1 MLVHYCLVSYWCLAM
16 TKSILQMFYL
26 LLSSLMQSTSYRTF
40 GVMTP
45 FFLVLKMLGMFR
57 VDALEEEVGLD
68 ISHHKGSA
76 YNIVGA
82 DQSKVDEFNEKR
94 DTKHGKVDTA

>member
-1 MLVHYCLVSYWCLAM
+1 MSG
-16 TKSILQMFYL
+16 FYY
-26 LLSSLMQSTSYRTF
+26 YRTG

-45 FFLVLKMLGMFR
+45 FFMMLKVLGMFR

-82 DQSKVDEFNEKR
+82 DQGKVDELNEKR
-94 DTKHGKVDTA
+94 NTKHGTPSA